1 LPIKAAWG
9 LWCPWAAFL
18 KKGIIPMNQDDKIKA
33 LEDQLAKAERKIPD
47 LFKAGKVPGPE
58 DYAEIDRLKK
68 ELKSARRV
76 KTTKE
81 KRGETEFFSTT
92 IGVNVPLG
100 VREQIE
106 GLAAAKGVTLSEYM
120 RLVISEHLDRVR
132 R

>member
-1 LPIKAAWG
+1 
-9 LWCPWAAFL
+9 
-18 KKGIIPMNQDDKIKA
+18 MDRIKA
-33 LEDQLAKAERKIPD
+33 LEGQLSTAEAKIQN

-58 DYAEIDRLKK
+58 DYAEIDRIKK
-68 ELKSARRV
+68 ELKTARRI
-76 KTTKE
+76 KSTKE